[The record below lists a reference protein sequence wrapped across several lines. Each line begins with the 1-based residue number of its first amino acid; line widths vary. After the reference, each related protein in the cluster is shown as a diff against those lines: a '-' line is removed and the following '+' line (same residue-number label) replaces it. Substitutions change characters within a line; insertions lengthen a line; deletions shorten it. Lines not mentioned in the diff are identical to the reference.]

1 MLTLTKQVSSEFA
14 IGGHEVSENASAMS
28 SVTGPGSYAPSAGRG
43 RGRGGGG
50 ARIFVVDVTV
60 LAATTP
66 LKPQMSI
73 SIQSNLPHIPIKFGN
88 DLNEPNCPTIRCAVD
103 TYAALMTGSFHFF
116 AAIAKRYPH
125 CVQKI
130 FAPQD
135 YASIV
140 LMGIVRN
147 KTEAVTTE
155 LEVGFL
161 FHLPYKTS
169 DGDDLSFM
177 VATGPHVLVNMIIG
191 LPFIK
196 GVGMIIDTVNDMAE
210 CKYLECPPFPI
221 DYRRTSNQVP
231 VMDEPSVPVH
241 HAHTYFQQTIRKIEN
256 LEQYYD
262 TKVQGATNRRQR
274 GATPSVTSRVLIL
287 RLLPKR
293 ICLPVGFHL
302 VQ

>member
-1 MLTLTKQVSSEFA
+1 
-14 IGGHEVSENASAMS
+14 
-28 SVTGPGSYAPSAGRG
+28 
-43 RGRGGGG
+43 
-50 ARIFVVDVTV
+50 
-60 LAATTP
+60 
-66 LKPQMSI
+66 
-73 SIQSNLPHIPIKFGN
+73 LPHIPIKFGN

-103 TYAALMTGSFHFF
+103 TCAALTTGSFHFF

-147 KTEAVTTE
+147 KTEAVTTK

-161 FHLPYKTS
+161 FRLPYKTS
-169 DGDDLSFM
+169 YGDESSFM
-177 VATGPHVLVNMIIG
+177 VATGPNVSVNTIIG

-196 GVGMIIDTVNDMAE
+196 GVGMIIDTVDDVAE
-210 CKYLECPPFPI
+210 CKYLECPPFTI

-256 LEQYYD
+256 LERYYD
-262 TKVQGATNRRQR
+262 TKVQGQGLRAHEKSAVRFKSTSAGRN
-274 GATPSVTSRVLIL
+274 AISDVKSVNTASTPRTDMSTRWVPPRSVIDETDDYHSQVLGEDGYL
-287 RLLPKR
+287 
-293 ICLPVGFHL
+293 
-302 VQ
+302 

>member
-1 MLTLTKQVSSEFA
+1 ML
-14 IGGHEVSENASAMS
+14 
-28 SVTGPGSYAPSAGRG
+28 SVTGPESYAPSAGRG

-60 LAATTP
+60 LAATMP
-66 LKPQMSI
+66 LKPQMPI
-73 SIQSNLPHIPIKFGN
+73 LIQSNLPHIPIKFGN
-88 DLNEPNCPTIRCAVD
+88 NLNEPNCPTICSAVD
-103 TYAALMTGSFHFF
+103 TCAALMTGSFHFF
-116 AAIAKRYPH
+116 AVIAKRYLH

-155 LEVGFL
+155 LEVSFL

-169 DGDDLSFM
+169 DGDDSSFM
-177 VATGPHVLVNMIIG
+177 VATGPNVSVNTIIG

-196 GVGMIIDTVNDMAE
+196 GVGMIIDTVDEVAE

-221 DYRRTSNQVP
+221 DYRRTLNQVP

-256 LEQYYD
+256 LKRYYD
-262 TKVQGATNRRQR
+262 TKVQGQ
-274 GATPSVTSRVLIL
+274 GSRAREKVRYTLN
-287 RLLPKR
+287 
-293 ICLPVGFHL
+293 
-302 VQ
+302 

>member
-1 MLTLTKQVSSEFA
+1 
-14 IGGHEVSENASAMS
+14 MS

-50 ARIFVVDVTV
+50 NRIFVVDVAV

-66 LKPQMSI
+66 LKPQMPI
-73 SIQSNLPHIPIKFGN
+73 SIQSNLPYIPLKFGN

-103 TYAALMTGSFHFF
+103 TCTALTTGSFHFF

-161 FHLPYKTS
+161 FRLPYRTS
-169 DGDDLSFM
+169 DGDDSSFM
-177 VATGPHVLVNMIIG
+177 VATGPNVSVNTIIG

-196 GVGMIIDTVNDMAE
+196 GVGMIIDTVDDVAE
-210 CKYLECPPFPI
+210 CKYLDCPPFPI

-231 VMDEPSVPVH
+231 VMDEPSVLVH
-241 HAHTYFQQTIRKIEN
+241 HAHGFLQQRIRKIEN
-256 LEQYYD
+256 LKQYFKARGHVKNMRY
-262 TKVQGATNRRQR
+262 ASNRHQR
-274 GATPSVTSRVLIL
+274 GAMPQVTLRVLIL
-287 RLLPKR
+287 RLPPKR